1 MITFWF
7 FLLCIQ
13 HIPTR
18 NIFHDISKGSLY
30 GGRLKTKA
38 FVLKFRI
45 HFNHIHHLLMYP
57 SVHTFWLHFEHTEE
71 KSWKLLTYI
80 FNEFILESPRLLRSH
95 QVAMFKVIQSIIL
108 DKAGKYDKFQLP
120 FLRNYND
127 VIYFIGTRF
136 NHNVIR
142 GGIGL
147 CHQCQVQG
155 WGATCRTCEYLIP
168 RSPFMPESTSFLHGQ
183 AQ

>member
-1 MITFWF
+1 MITFWSS
-7 FLLCIQ
+7 FLYFQ

-18 NIFHDISKGSLY
+18 NIFCNFSKKSLY
-30 GGRLKTKA
+30 DSRLKTKA

-120 FLRNYND
+120 FLHNYNG
-127 VIYFIGTRF
+127 VIYFIGTQF

-147 CHQCQVQG
+147 CHQCE
-155 WGATCRTCEYLIP
+155 RNKKL
-168 RSPFMPESTSFLHGQ
+168 
-183 AQ
+183 